1 LAGVVPDS
9 TDEED
14 TMSNVAATDKAPA
27 ARATNVALWVL
38 QAVLA
43 FQFAGGGLLKL
54 SGSPAMVDM
63 FAAIGAGQW
72 LRYLVGAL
80 EVAGAV
86 GLLVP
91 RLSGLAALG
100 LVGLLV
106 GATATNLFVLDE
118 SPWLPIG
125 LLLVG
130 ALIVRGRWPR
140 TKALARRH
148 KG

>member
-1 LAGVVPDS
+1 
-9 TDEED
+9 
-14 TMSNVAATDKAPA
+14 MSNVVTTNEAAAG
-27 ARATNVALWVL
+27 RATNVALWVL

-43 FQFAGGGLLKL
+43 FQFAGGGLVKL
-54 SGSPAMVDM
+54 TGSPEMVDL
-63 FAAIGAGQW
+63 FAAVGAGQW

-100 LVGLLV
+100 LTGLMA
-106 GATATNLFVLDE
+106 GATATNLFVIGE

-125 LLLVG
+125 LLLVS
-130 ALIVRGRWPR
+130 AVIARGRWSA
-140 TKALARRH
+140 TKALAGRLRR
-148 KG
+148 